1 MNGIAFWLERVWL
14 VDKADQKIKELSR
27 GMRQRIGIVRT
38 LIANPVLILL
48 DEPAAGLDPAGR
60 VQFRQLLLS
69 LREQGK
75 VLIVSSHILSDMPEY
90 CSHIGIMSKGKLVQ
104 FGTVR
109 QLTHQTDDSRR
120 QYIIQLVRPIAHVAS
135 CFQMLPGV
143 SGLTIDSERIVCE
156 YAADRESAAELLAH
170 LVANKL
176 PVASF
181 SPQTFDLEAAY
192 MRAGVGQVD

>member
-1 MNGIAFWLERVWL
+1 
-14 VDKADQKIKELSR
+14 
-27 GMRQRIGIVRT
+27 
-38 LIANPVLILL
+38 
-48 DEPAAGLDPAGR
+48 
-60 VQFRQLLLS
+60 
-69 LREQGK
+69 
-75 VLIVSSHILSDMPEY
+75 MPEY

-104 FGTVR
+104 FGTVG

-120 QYIIQLVRPIAHVAS
+120 QYMIQLARPIANVAS
-135 CFQMLPGV
+135 YFQMLPGV
-143 SGLTIDSERIVCE
+143 SGVTIDSERIVCE

-170 LVANKL
+170 LVVNKL